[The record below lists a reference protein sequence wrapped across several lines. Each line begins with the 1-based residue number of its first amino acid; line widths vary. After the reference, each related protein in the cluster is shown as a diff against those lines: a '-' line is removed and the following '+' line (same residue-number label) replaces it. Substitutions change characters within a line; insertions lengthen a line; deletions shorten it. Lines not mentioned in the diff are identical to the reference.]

1 MEAPHYHPGPYWS
14 YWRQVPVVEGTAREI
29 SFRECGVVV
38 VETYEGGIHRYRY
51 RGVSLARLRVP
62 SRRAYS
68 VAVLAMLIPFILVAL
83 MVFSALTGGLV
94 GFIGLPGVF
103 GVFPLIFV
111 VFVLVAAL
119 VVGLAVLQPARTM
132 LVVLDDAGIRHYFV
146 VRPEDEARLR
156 FQVEKAWTMGAE

>member
-1 MEAPHYHPGPYWS
+1 MEVPHYHPGPYWP

-29 SFRECGVVV
+29 SFKEGGVVI

-62 SRRAYS
+62 SRRAYN
-68 VAVLAMLIPFILVAL
+68 VAVLAMLIPFILIAL
-83 MVFSALTGGLV
+83 MVFSALTGGLA
-94 GFIGLPGVF
+94 GFTGLPGVF
-103 GVFPLIFV
+103 GVLPVFFV
-111 VFVLVAAL
+111 VFVVVVAL
-119 VVGLAVLQPARTM
+119 VVGLAVLQPVRTM

-156 FQVEKAWTMGAE
+156 FQVEKAWAMVAG